1 MDILESKNITT
12 KLQKELKEETK
23 QQTGK
28 DRGNN

>member
-1 MDILESKNITT
+1 MDILESKNIIT
-12 KLQKELKEETK
+12 KIQKELKEETK